1 MMEFLVR
8 IDIDIPLETPSERRQ
23 ELLDAE
29 AERAR
34 ELMAAGVIVRIWRLP
49 GRTANVGVWA
59 APDATALHEVLT
71 SMPLFPYFTVQVEAL
86 AVHYLEAR

>member
-1 MMEFLVR
+1 MEFLVR
-8 IDIDIPLETPSERRQ
+8 IHIDIPPDTPAERTR
-23 ELLDAE
+23 ELQAAE

-59 APDATALHEVLT
+59 APDATALHDVLT
-71 SMPLFPYFTVQVEAL
+71 SMPLFPFFTVDVEAL
-86 AVHYLEAR
+86 AVHYLEA

>member
-8 IDIDIPLETPSERRQ
+8 IDIDIPLDTPSERKQ

-29 AERAR
+29 AGRAR

-86 AVHYLEAR
+86 AVHYLEAP